1 MSKKDINVKVTGVR
15 LTITDGL
22 RDAAESYAKS
32 IMKHCDEDSTIYVT
46 LKVDGPRKIAEVVAT
61 CDGRPMRVEKE
72 NKYKYNDLYDTL
84 ASAFDTLDTKMS
96 RYRGKR
102 SAYKQES
109 IRFAEVDDTE
119 VENGPQIVRVKTF
132 TLKPMSPDE
141 ACLQMEMLGHDFF
154 VFKDEKEGNTCVV
167 YRRND
172 GNYGL
177 IKP

>member
-1 MSKKDINVKVTGVR
+1 MTEDDAIAAVIESLKGMEDVLAPYKKKVRRHVEDEGMAD
-15 LTITDGL
+15 LEDM
-22 RDAAESYAKS
+22 DAEEAGEQN
-32 IMKHCDEDSTIYVT
+32 
-46 LKVDGPRKIAEVVAT
+46 AT
-61 CDGRPMRVEKE
+61 FR
-72 NKYKYNDLYDTL
+72 
-84 ASAFDTLDTKMS
+84 
-96 RYRGKR
+96 
-102 SAYKQES
+102 
-109 IRFAEVDDTE
+109 AEVDDTE